1 MWFAAHWTVRVYRTA
16 DEVGA
21 NTGQSN
27 PEMVDREA
35 RSLPKLDWS
44 RNGAHTFR
52 AEAWP
57 NYADVS
63 NDV

>member
-16 DEVGA
+16 DEVEA

-35 RSLPKLDWS
+35 RSLPKL
-44 RNGAHTFR
+44 
-52 AEAWP
+52 
-57 NYADVS
+57 
-63 NDV
+63 